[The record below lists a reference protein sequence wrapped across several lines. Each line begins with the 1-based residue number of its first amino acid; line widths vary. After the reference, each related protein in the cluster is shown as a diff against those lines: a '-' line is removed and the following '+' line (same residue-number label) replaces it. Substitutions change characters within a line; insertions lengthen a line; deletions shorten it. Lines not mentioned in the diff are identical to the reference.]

1 MNLKSLLAFGN
12 RSDDAAERS
21 LPVAFPFQREI
32 DRMLGE
38 VWSGN
43 ILSGLPGFL
52 QAGPFPR
59 MDVIER
65 GDHIEVT
72 AELPGLERGDVHVEL
87 ADDLLLIRGEKRQ
100 EKEET
105 DGARKVTERSY
116 GAFSRTIELPPG
128 TQPDEI
134 EARMDKGVL
143 TLKLPKPKTAAVT
156 PKAIEIKAA

>member
-1 MNLKSLLAFGN
+1 MNLKSLLAFGD
-12 RSDDAAERS
+12 RSGDASERA
-21 LPVAFPFQREI
+21 LPMAFPFQREI

-38 VWSGN
+38 VWSGM
-43 ILSGLPGFL
+43 PGFL

-72 AELPGLERGDVHVEL
+72 AELPGLERGDVHIEL
-87 ADDLLLIRGEKRQ
+87 ADDLLLVRGEKRQ

-105 DGARKVTERSY
+105 NGARKVTERSY

-128 TQPDEI
+128 TKPDEI
-134 EARMDKGVL
+134 DARMDKGVL